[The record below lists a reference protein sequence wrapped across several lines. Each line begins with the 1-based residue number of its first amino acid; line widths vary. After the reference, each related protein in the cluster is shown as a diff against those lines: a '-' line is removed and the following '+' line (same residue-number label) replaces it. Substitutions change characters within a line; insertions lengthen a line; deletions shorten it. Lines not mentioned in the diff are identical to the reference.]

1 MPEQDSCTTYERHET
16 AVDELAA
23 KLRAVGLTEFHGP
36 VTEPPEL
43 PMYSFARA
51 PRRSVV
57 PKLKVVPRDLVF
69 RLDGSPI
76 SWKVYFAGDG
86 VTHSSLYRSVAYQ
99 VLTRPFFLQT
109 VTGVHSTPIEWLDDS
124 LQGPL
129 DHNTPTGVRGEGE
142 VLDLIRS
149 HLQPNA

>member
-1 MPEQDSCTTYERHET
+1 MPEQDFSTAYERPET
-16 AVDELAA
+16 AVDELVA
-23 KLRAVGLTEFHGP
+23 KLRAVGLTEFLGT
-36 VTEPPEL
+36 VGEPPDL
-43 PMYSFARA
+43 PVYSFARA
-51 PRRSVV
+51 P
-57 PKLKVVPRDLVF
+57 L
-69 RLDGSPI
+69 
-76 SWKVYFAGDG
+76 SWKLYYAGGG
-86 VTHSSLYRSVAYQ
+86 VSHSSLYRSVAYQ

-149 HLQPNA
+149 HPQPNA